1 MIRENGSSELPR
13 KVRFFVVFE
22 THFVP
27 RETLNLGYVKRSA
40 LARFPVPRF
49 RGFFLF
55 FLHSPFF
62 LLLGC
67 FGPCFRV
74 LIASTSQ
81 AVRIR
86 ED

>member
-27 RETLNLGYVKRSA
+27 RKTLDLGCLKRSA

-49 RGFFLF
+49 RGLFLF
-55 FLHSPFF
+55 FLHSSFF
-62 LLLGC
+62 LLLGS
-67 FGPCFRV
+67 FGTCFRV

-81 AVRIR
+81 AVKIR

>member
-27 RETLNLGYVKRSA
+27 RETLDLGCLKRSA

-49 RGFFLF
+49 RDLFLF
-55 FLHSPFF
+55 FLPLLFNNLLLFLSNF
-62 LLLGC
+62 LLA
-67 FGPCFRV
+67 FRNELEEV
-74 LIASTSQ
+74 S
-81 AVRIR
+81 
-86 ED
+86 